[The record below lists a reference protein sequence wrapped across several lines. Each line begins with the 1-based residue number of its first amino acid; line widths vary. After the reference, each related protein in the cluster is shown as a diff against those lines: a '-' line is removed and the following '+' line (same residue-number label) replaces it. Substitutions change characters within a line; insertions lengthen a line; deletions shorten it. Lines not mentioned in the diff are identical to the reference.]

1 MAQLYSL
8 DDRNPIVK
16 KFMALDAELAK
27 KVMSKAAE
35 GRKIAAV

>member
-1 MAQLYSL
+1 
-8 DDRNPIVK
+8 VK